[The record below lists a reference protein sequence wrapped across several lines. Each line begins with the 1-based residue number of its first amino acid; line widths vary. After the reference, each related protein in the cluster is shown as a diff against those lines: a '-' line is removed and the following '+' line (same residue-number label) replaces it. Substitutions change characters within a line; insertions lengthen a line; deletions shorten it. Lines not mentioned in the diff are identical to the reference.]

1 MSMAIDIF
9 SRQVNCMFGAT
20 TSEQR
25 KDVVRFLTLFF
36 RKLHQQFE
44 YCNRNH
50 DELFAHVHCVLGRD
64 CVEYLVAIL
73 GCRQNFDRP
82 PSLKRS
88 RLRRSID
95 DISTRFAYVDLV
107 KEPCLLKYFLHTL
120 YDEIQYPQRKLP
132 SELVHT
138 VFWALGDEAAFHLSS
153 LFPGRDFRSALDELD
168 FLEDREADFICMVEE
183 WAIKKS
189 KNQAIQYG
197 AA

>member
-1 MSMAIDIF
+1 MVTAIDSLSSQINCIF
-9 SRQVNCMFGAT
+9 GVT
-20 TSEQR
+20 TSAER

-50 DELFAHVHCVLGRD
+50 DELFAHVDCVLGRD
-64 CVEYLVAIL
+64 CIEYLAAIL
-73 GCRQNFDRP
+73 GCQQNFDRS
-82 PSLKRS
+82 PSFKKS

-107 KEPCLLKYFLHTL
+107 KEPWLLQYFLHAL

-132 SELVHT
+132 SELVHA

-153 LFPGRDFRSALDELD
+153 LFPGRDFQTAFDELD
-168 FLEDREADFICMVEE
+168 FLEDRAADFICMVEE
-183 WAIKKS
+183 WAINKA
-189 KNQAIQYG
+189 NNPAIQYG
-197 AA
+197 KA